1 MQARLDDVR
10 LLTADDQV
18 LAYGPPAVDVRP

>member
-1 MQARLDDVR
+1 VQARQEDLR
-10 LLTADDQV
+10 LFTTDDQV